1 MSLPFFSIVTPVK
14 NGEKYIESTIKS
26 VLDQNFKNF
35 EYIIVDG
42 DSKDRTNFIISK
54 YKKKITRI
62 ISKKDK
68 SMYSAIKTGF
78 EFANGKY
85 FLWINSDDVLANKNT
100 LQSAYDYLNKHKTP
114 WITGRV
120 SFMYKDSTK
129 VKSYIPLYYP
139 RFIINKGYAHKCMWG
154 FIQQESTI
162 FSKKLYKKVGGIK
175 VKYKV
180 AGDFFLWKNF
190 SKVCKLESV
199 DIAIG
204 VQRKWEGQMQKNLSL
219 YYQEIKKRKCKFNIF
234 YIVRILVSIL
244 YYIKLKIIKTN
255 VQIKDI

>member
-1 MSLPFFSIVTPVK
+1 MKISIITISYYAETTI
-14 NGEKYIESTIKS
+14 EKTLLS
-26 VLDQNFKNF
+26 VANQSFKNI
-35 EYIIVDG
+35 EHIIVDG
-42 DSKDRTNFIISK
+42 NSKDRTNFIISK

-85 FLWINSDDVLANKNT
+85 FLWINSDDVLANKST
-100 LQSAYDYLNKHKTP
+100 LQSAYDYLNKYKTP

-120 SFMYKDSTK
+120 SFIHKDSTN
-129 VKSYIPLYYP
+129 VRSYIPLYYP

-234 YIVRILVSIL
+234 YIVRILVSAL

-255 VQIKDI
+255 V